1 MLSWQKRARLGVAVF
16 GIVFAVVVYAAIGER
31 RVAPPPRPVERL
43 DPKAMAETEGATM
56 QQTRGARMDF
66 EITGARIQ
74 AYADGSSKLTQVR
87 ITVPNRGGRDYVITA
102 NEAFDAG
109 KEDAE
114 LELKGD
120 VKLVASD
127 GFELTTGAGTFNRQS
142 GIARAD
148 GPVVFKQGRMS
159 GSGVGMTYDQM
170 RDILRIAAESKVVT
184 TNETGATLLDFSA
197 GTSTLDRVQ
206 HQLSL
211 ETGVHVVRNQQV
223 IDGDRANAF
232 LNEANDT
239 VTFIE
244 LRGNARVSGG
254 DSSID
259 AMSAKDIDLDYSD
272 DGQVLERVLLGGS
285 GAIAMAGT
293 AGSSGRQLF
302 GETLTL
308 ELAADG
314 ALTRA
319 SGSGGVRLDLPSSGQ
334 GAARSIRSEGLEASG
349 ESGKGLTSATFT
361 SAACKPTTPRQACV
375 EYREE
380 AGKGSAPRNVYSRS
394 LVAALADDAVTDAAF
409 TGLVVFEDGGLKAS
423 AESVRYAPDKGSLR
437 LQGRD
442 EGGGPHVEDERV
454 TIDGRAIDVALE
466 TRRMTATGDVKTTMR
481 GPQPGDAAAGAD
493 GDDAGGKLPGLLK
506 TDQSVNINA
515 EALEYAG
522 ANGKAIYTGGAS
534 LFQGDTTIRG
544 TRLTIDQESGDLV
557 ATGSARSVLVLDSGR
572 SIGRAHE
579 IAYDDARRVIAYRR
593 EPAAALPARGAAAG
607 AVLPEPAVA
616 AAASRGTTVQ
626 VDSPDGD
633 LTAERIEIVLA
644 KTGSAVERLEA
655 YDSVSIK
662 MPPRTATGARLTFHA
677 ADKRYV
683 MSGAPGVAVKIV
695 DGTRVAACSET
706 TGETLTFYKGT
717 DTMTIAGGEF
727 TRTQTKSGGT
737 CGAAT
742 SPR

>member
-1 MLSWQKRARLGVAVF
+1 MRSWQKRARLGVAIF

-31 RVAPPPRPVERL
+31 RPAPPPRPVERL
-43 DPKAMAETEGATM
+43 DPNAMAETANATL

-74 AYADGSSKLTQVR
+74 GYADGSSKLSDVR

-102 NEAFDAG
+102 NEAFDSGQQNA
-109 KEDAE
+109 A

-120 VKLVASD
+120 VTLVASD
-127 GFELTTGAGTFNRQS
+127 GFELTTGAGTFNRDT
-142 GIARAD
+142 GIARAE
-148 GPVVFKQGRMS
+148 GPVAFKQGRMS

-170 RDILRIAAESKVVT
+170 RDVLRIAAESKVVT
-184 TNETGATLLDFSA
+184 TNESGATLLDFSA

-223 IDGDRANAF
+223 IEGDRANAF

-244 LRGNARVSGG
+244 LRGNARVTGG

-259 AMSAKDIDLDYSD
+259 AMSARDMDLDYSD
-272 DGQVLERVLLGGS
+272 DGQLLERVLLGGG

-293 AGSSGRQLF
+293 GGGTGRQLF
-302 GETLTL
+302 GQTVTL

-319 SGSGGVRLDLPSSGQ
+319 SGSGGVRLDLPSNGD
-334 GAARSIRSEGLEASG
+334 GAARSIRSEGLDALG
-349 ESGKGLTSATFT
+349 EPGKGLTSATFT
-361 SAACKPTTPRQACV
+361 SAACKATTPRQACV

-380 AGKGSAPRNVYSRS
+380 TGTGSAPRTVYARR
-394 LVAALADDAVTDAAF
+394 LVASLADDAVTDAAF
-409 TGLVVFEDGGLKAS
+409 TGLVVFEDRGLKAS
-423 AESVRYAPDKGSLR
+423 AASVRYAPVKGSLR

-442 EGGGPHVEDERV
+442 EGGAPHVEDEQV
-454 TIDGRAIDVALE
+454 TIDGNAIDVALE
-466 TRRMTATGDVKTTMR
+466 SRRMTASGDDQTTMR
-481 GPQPGDAAAGAD
+481 GRQ
-493 GDDAGGKLPGLLK
+493 AGGAAPGAGSDEASGRLPGLLQAN
-506 TDQSVNINA
+506 QSVNVNA
-515 EALEYAG
+515 GALEYAG
-522 ANGKAIYTGGAS
+522 GNGKAVYSGGAS

-544 TRLTIDQESGDLV
+544 SRITIDQASGDLV
-557 ATGSARSVLVLDSGR
+557 ATGSARSVLVLDGGR

-579 IAYDDARRVIAYRR
+579 IAYDDRRRVITYRT
-593 EPAAALPARGAAAG
+593 EPAAAVPARGAAAG
-607 AVLPEPAVA
+607 AILHDA
-616 AAASRGTTVQ
+616 AAAPATVQ
-626 VDSPDGD
+626 VNGPDGD

-644 KTGSAVERLEA
+644 KAGSGVERLEA
-655 YDSVSIK
+655 YRSVSIK
-662 MPPRTATGARLTFHA
+662 MPPRTASGARLTFHA

-695 DGTRVAACSET
+695 DGARVTACSET
-706 TGETLTFYKGT
+706 TGDTLTFYKGA
-717 DTMTIAGGEF
+717 DTMTIAGGEN

-737 CGAAT
+737 CGPATAA
-742 SPR
+742 SR